1 MKLSLIGYFPGYP
14 HTAPR
19 RLELELTAPT
29 LLGRVLASLGIP
41 IAEVHL
47 AAVNGELVDL
57 QTAVVQQVDEV
68 KIFPAMDGG

>member
-1 MKLSLIGYFPGYP
+1 MKLSLIGYFSGYP

-19 RLELELTAPT
+19 RLELELAAPS
-29 LLGRVLASLGIP
+29 LLGQVLTGLGIP
-41 IAEVHL
+41 LDEVHL

-57 QTAVVQQVDEV
+57 QTAVVQPGDVV